1 MPAAR
6 ASGQQ
11 RRRFLWLYALAW
23 AGGAIAYVPFLTLL
37 LPQRVSE
44 IAGAQSVDWLSYIAF
59 SGAIAASFGGIF
71 FGWLSDLTKWRTPWI
86 WAGLALSSVLLLLTL
101 LAETLPVLVV
111 AVACW
116 QLSLNMMLAPMAA
129 WAGDTVPD
137 GQKGV
142 LGGLLAFAPALGAL
156 SGALVT
162 IPGLAGGPARL
173 GFVAGLVA
181 LAVLPALLIGKP
193 RAFPHLM
200 APPERA
206 APDRDP
212 KAVSSPVLRMWIA
225 RFLVQISE
233 AALFAFLLLWFRSL
247 DAAITENRT
256 ANIFG
261 FVLLAAVPATLLIGR
276 WADRAARPVLPLA
289 ACALVS
295 ASGLLVMAL
304 SQTVPLAIA
313 GYVLFAFAAAIFLSL
328 HSAQTLRFLP
338 QPGRRGRD
346 LGIFNLTNTTPSL
359 VMPWLTLA
367 LVPVFGFSALFLVL
381 AGLSVVAAL
390 VLLSLVSRG

>member
-1 MPAAR
+1 MPDAR

-11 RRRFLWLYALAW
+11 SRRFLWLYALAW